1 MQCKLH
7 ILSTSKQLDFLL
19 VFLEAV
25 SAWVVMALFVINTD
39 QTMYVCDEFYLV
51 TLDIITGPLHTCSDT
66 FQSVKVNTI

>member
-1 MQCKLH
+1 MQRKLH

-39 QTMYVCDEFYLV
+39 QTKCVYDKFYLV
-51 TLDIITGPLHTCSDT
+51 TVDIITGPLHTCSDI
-66 FQSVKVNTI
+66 FQSVKLNTI